1 MMKRILKVIL
11 TSLALLVVAISLW
24 FFRPWSEHQSWRWY
38 TLALEGPRAEL
49 FTHWEVIQPHSQL
62 PASSTPAVF
71 ERRLT
76 SVDGVT
82 YEFEGQTHPLSDYL
96 EKANVTGFLVLA
108 ADRVRLEY
116 YAKGLSAQSRNQIWS
131 ATKSFTSTLVGMALH
146 EGKITSLDDPIKKY
160 APQFEGT
167 AYGDAS
173 IRHVM
178 MMSSGIDYFH
188 FKGSPDRNDM
198 YSAIMQNGEDFDHWA
213 GALGRRVP
221 AGTDFNYIATD
232 THVLSA
238 ALRGAYNKPYIDI
251 VQDKLWEPGGFGAA
265 QWGLDASGNPMGHCC
280 LSLTLQDF
288 ANLGQLYLNDLVL
301 RGRPTVDDGWFGMV
315 ENAQAPFQEPG
326 ADANGKTRNGYS
338 FQFWLPLAYDQEFMA
353 VGAFGQYLWI
363 NRKQKFV
370 VAQFSTG
377 QPLLFTSGQAGAS
390 PEEFT
395 AVMRAMSQFA
405 NTSQPID

>member
-1 MMKRILKVIL
+1 M
-11 TSLALLVVAISLW
+11 
-24 FFRPWSEHQSWRWY
+24 
-38 TLALEGPRAEL
+38 
-49 FTHWEVIQPHSQL
+49 
-62 PASSTPAVF
+62 
-71 ERRLT
+71 
-76 SVDGVT
+76 
-82 YEFEGQTHPLSDYL
+82 SDYL
-96 EKANVTGFLVLA
+96 EKANIAGFLVLA
-108 ADRVRLEY
+108 ADKVRLEY
-116 YAKGLSAQSRNQIWS
+116 YGKGLSAQSRNHIWS

-173 IRHVM
+173 IR
-178 MMSSGIDYFH
+178 
-188 FKGSPDRNDM
+188 
-198 YSAIMQNGEDFDHWA
+198 Q
-213 GALGRRVP
+213 
-221 AGTDFNYIATD
+221 
-232 THVLSA
+232 
-238 ALRGAYNKPYIDI
+238 KPYIDI

-315 ENAQAPFQEPG
+315 ENAQAPFQEPSAG
-326 ADANGKTRNGYS
+326 ANGKTRNGYS
-338 FQFWLPLAYDQEFMA
+338 FQFWLPMAYDQEFMA

-405 NTSQPID
+405 NTSQPVD